1 MEWSP
6 QQDKA
11 LLAFKRWL
19 RDRDEDDLIFRLFG
33 YAGTGKTSIALELT
47 QDVDGEVIF
56 GAFTGKAASVM
67 RKKGCGGARTLHS
80 LLYNVRQAG
89 AARMLALE
97 EEKAALLES
106 SPDFDPRT
114 LARIEREIIEV
125 RKVMNKPAWDL
136 NPISD
141 AQNAALIVVD
151 EVSMVDTKLG
161 EDLLSF
167 GRPILALGDPAQL
180 PPVKGTGFFH
190 SNQPNVML
198 TEVHRHALDNPILH
212 MATEIRKGN
221 DLRHGAYGESRIIRK
236 TELQGGET
244 MDFDQ
249 ILVGRNATRQFA
261 NRKMRE
267 RLGYAGTF
275 PLQGEKVVCLK
286 NNRQNGLLNG
296 TIWSVNSCV
305 GDEDSVE
312 ISVTSEEG
320 GDPVETIAHGE
331 PFVYKEAPRWG
342 NQGLDEFTYGYAL
355 TTHKAQGSEWPNVY
369 LVDESSAFRGDADKW
384 LYTAVTRASEKLL
397 MVR

>member
-1 MEWSP
+1 
-6 QQDKA
+6 
-11 LLAFKRWL
+11 
-19 RDRDEDDLIFRLFG
+19 
-33 YAGTGKTSIALELT
+33 
-47 QDVDGEVIF
+47 
-56 GAFTGKAASVM
+56 
-67 RKKGCGGARTLHS
+67 
-80 LLYNVRQAG
+80 
-89 AARMLALE
+89 
-97 EEKAALLES
+97 
-106 SPDFDPRT
+106 
-114 LARIEREIIEV
+114 
-125 RKVMNKPAWDL
+125 
-136 NPISD
+136 
-141 AQNAALIVVD
+141 
-151 EVSMVDTKLG
+151 
-161 EDLLSF
+161 
-167 GRPILALGDPAQL
+167 
-180 PPVKGTGFFH
+180 
-190 SNQPNVML
+190 ML